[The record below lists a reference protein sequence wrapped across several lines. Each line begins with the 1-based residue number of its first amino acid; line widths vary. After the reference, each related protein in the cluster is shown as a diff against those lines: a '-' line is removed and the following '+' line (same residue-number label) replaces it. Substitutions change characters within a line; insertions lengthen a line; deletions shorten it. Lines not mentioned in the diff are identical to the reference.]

1 MTHIFEKKYD
11 IIASS
16 QKYGEIAITLVLEF
30 NNCGNTSTLTIDGGF
45 AIAGQTS
52 GHTAEGTPMA
62 NSKATHNSIKLYG
75 LKALTKLGTNHIY
88 LYREDETEFNKQ
100 TRYICDLTFVAIT
113 IKEDIYNWRKSL
125 K

>member
-16 QKYGEIAITLVLEF
+16 QKYGETTIELTLAF
-30 NNCGNTSTLTIDGGF
+30 NNDDNSSTLIVNDDF
-45 AIAGQTS
+45 VVAGQTS
-52 GHTAEGTPMA
+52 GYTAEGTPMA
-62 NSKATHNSIKLYG
+62 NSEATRNTIKLYS

-88 LYREDETEFNKQ
+88 LYKADETDRNKQ
-100 TRYICDLTFVAIT
+100 TRYICDLTFVAMT
-113 IKEDIYNWRKSL
+113 IKKDIYEWRKTI

>member
-1 MTHIFEKKYD
+1 MTHIFVKKYD

-16 QKYGEIAITLVLEF
+16 QKYGEAAISLVLEF
-30 NNCGNTSTLTIDGGF
+30 NNDGNTSILTIDEGF
-45 AIAGQTS
+45 VIAGQTS
-52 GHTAEGTPMA
+52 GYTAEGTPMA
-62 NSKATHNSIKLYG
+62 NNKAIRNTIKLYS

-100 TRYICDLTFVAIT
+100 TRYICDLTFVAMT